1 MDIDTPPHLD
11 NLLPSAGA
19 TENLDKENG
28 VTGAGTEVPTE
39 GDMTTVDD
47 VDMDAA
53 ANPNGPSLGTKEL
66 GNGIS
71 GAGVVSG
78 KAGGDAAAEGRAS
91 GVGEQEEAF
100 PTKVADFFKPRPK
113 AAAGGAA
120 GKTNGAAKGKGK
132 QTTTEEYLS
141 GREGL
146 PWYVC
151 STSGVFRCLP
161 IRL

>member
-11 NLLPSAGA
+11 NPLPAADGA
-19 TENLDKENG
+19 ENLDKENG

-47 VDMDAA
+47 VDMDA
-53 ANPNGPSLGTKEL
+53 NPNGASLGTKEL
-66 GNGIS
+66 GNGKT
-71 GAGVVSG
+71 GAGIVSG
-78 KAGGDAAAEGRAS
+78 KAGGNASADGRAS

-113 AAAGGAA
+113 VGTAGAA
-120 GKTNGAAKGKGK
+120 GKTNGTAKGKEK
-132 QTTTEEYLS
+132 QTSTEEYLS

-146 PWYVC
+146 PWCVC
-151 STSGVFRCLP
+151 LYA
-161 IRL
+161 

>member
-11 NLLPSAGA
+11 NPLPATDGA
-19 TENLDKENG
+19 ENLDRANG

-47 VDMDAA
+47 VDMDS
-53 ANPNGPSLGTKEL
+53 NPNGASLGMKHL
-66 GNGIS
+66 GNGET
-71 GAGVVSG
+71 GAGIVSG
-78 KAGGDAAAEGRAS
+78 KAGGDAGADGRAS

-113 AAAGGAA
+113 AGAGSAA
-120 GKTNGAAKGKGK
+120 GKTNGTAKGKGK

-146 PWYVC
+146 PWYV
-151 STSGVFRCLP
+151 
-161 IRL
+161 